1 MEIKFTRDQYAQL
14 MRLVYL
20 GNWVVNGFHSEDID
34 EESDAL
40 EDYVYSKARDCGLEK
55 TTYYD
60 EEQNAW
66 YPKSSTED
74 EWLADLDEY
83 KNDAFWVELEY
94 RLADRDLV
102 SRYGEKA
109 VDGMS
114 SDERQD
120 EERKLVDQY
129 YEEFQKN
136 GLKNLVLMRPS

>member
-1 MEIKFTRDQYAQL
+1 
-14 MRLVYL
+14 
-20 GNWVVNGFHSEDID
+20 
-34 EESDAL
+34 
-40 EDYVYSKARDCGLEK
+40 LEK

-66 YPKSSTED
+66 YPKSGTED

-83 KNDAFWVELEY
+83 KNDAFWDELEY

-102 SRYGEKA
+102 TRYGEKA

-114 SDERQD
+114 PDERQD

>member
-1 MEIKFTRDQYAQL
+1 MEIKFTKDKYAKL

-20 GNWVVNGFHSEDID
+20 GNWVVNGYHTDDID

-40 EDYVYSKARDCGLEK
+40 EDYIYSKARDFGLEK
-55 TTYYD
+55 TTTY
-60 EEQNAW
+60 EEDQNAW
-66 YPKSSTED
+66 YPKSSIED

-83 KNDAFWVELEY
+83 KNDAFWDELEY

-102 SRYGEKA
+102 ARYGENA

-114 SDERQD
+114 SEERQD
-120 EERKLVDQY
+120 TERQLVDNY

-136 GLKNLVLMRPS
+136 GLKNFVLMRPN